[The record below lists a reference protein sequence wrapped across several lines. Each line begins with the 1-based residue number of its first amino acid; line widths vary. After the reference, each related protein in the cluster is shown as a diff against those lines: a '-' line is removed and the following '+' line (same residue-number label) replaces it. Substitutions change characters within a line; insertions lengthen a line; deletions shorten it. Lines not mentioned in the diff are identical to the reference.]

1 MAELL
6 DRELYRKIKRM
17 DRNTLESLIKEFYD
31 MGRESAEEANVDIDA
46 LRADIGKIKGIG
58 ESRLEEIMDVIQMH
72 LTLG

>member
-6 DRELYRKIKRM
+6 DRDLYRKIKRM
-17 DRNTLESLIKEFYD
+17 DRNALETLIKEFYD
-31 MGRESAEEANVDIDA
+31 MGRESAEEANADIDA

>member
-58 ESRLEEIMDVIQMH
+58 ERRLGEIMNVIQMH